1 MQKTHC
7 RPGRIIRLEAAPEA
21 GLRRFLSELPALP
34 DGEKKTT
41 WVTLTRTGTFTDP
54 RYGTFD
60 ITRTMLQE
68 MVANFDKGTY
78 GQDIFLDV
86 AHKPQDGAAAKIL
99 KLSVE
104 GDRLRALVEWTP
116 FGLEAVEKRG
126 FRYLSAEYHEN
137 WKDNEA
143 GNAHGCVLLGGGL
156 VTRPCIKRL
165 DPVQL
170 SEAGGGD
177 APVLLHPT
185 LKSQLLKEH
194 EMKFAELLKKLQEQ
208 LAGLKLSEAVIADI
222 AKAAAKALESVE
234 DEGVAKSLCEGFA
247 DAGKAMAAQLGDKP
261 AVIQLSM
268 PAPGQVDVA
277 GAVAKALADRDAAT
291 KKLAE
296 DLEAKRKTLSEQIG
310 AAAGLDED
318 LRKSLTES
326 AAGLITPEM
335 TADQVKRLGE
345 TMIAQG
351 NQIAAAKKLSGY
363 GYHVAGRAHIEV
375 PDEAPKKLTEM
386 VHAALKQTGAY
397 HIGALALPEKE
408 HPFVTKVLAEF
419 DARHGQQ
426 LHNELKLL
434 SGGQANTGDYYM
446 PAAIQREVIRVAL
459 SDLNVLQL
467 VRTATDP
474 KATAT
479 TEIPFEVRPTAAL
492 ANDGIVYEGQGIP
505 RYQTR
510 TDHETAFLT
519 PMKLGMKWT
528 NELAFLTRNGPVAWD
543 AVGENLSAN
552 ARLMREMIAR
562 RVANE
567 LQRASDSFGA
577 IAVSAEN
584 ISSQF
589 DGSKSQFKTANFPVV
604 RPFQA
609 RDLKGNAVGIAEN
622 PITVVIAGTAIQPW
636 DGTGKQ
642 AAGTYYRVLNW
653 NLGYFQ
659 VVDKDGN
666 PVTPAGTGT
675 NTVAYSKASNVMK
688 VDLDV
693 PAGSTNEKQLNKL
706 LQAVGSRKAML
717 ASQRYVGTDFL
728 LMSPSLNDTI
738 TNAEQF
744 EESHAKNGTV
754 LAVNGDLQTIK
765 GVPAVG
771 TNQPGID
778 LGDERII
785 LGSRGLLG
793 YTVAKPY
800 AIEGAPFEVVDSS
813 GNPTGEKQV
822 YGEEY
827 NVIKVPGPVSG
838 YMTSILAYSDTNR

>member
-60 ITRTMLQE
+60 INRTLLQE
-68 MVANFDKGTY
+68 MVVNFDKKTY
-78 GQDIFLDV
+78 GQEIFLDV
-86 AHKPQDGAAAKIL
+86 AHQPNDGAAANIL

-116 FGLEAVEKRG
+116 YGMDAVKKRG

-137 WKDNEA
+137 WTDNEA
-143 GNAHGCVLLGGGL
+143 GNAHGCVLLGAGL

-194 EMKFAELLKKLQEQ
+194 EMKFTELLKKLQEK

-222 AKAAAKALESVE
+222 AKAASKALESVE
-234 DEGVAKSLCEGFA
+234 DEGIAKSLCEGFA
-247 DAGKAMAAQLGDKP
+247 DAGKALAAQIGDKP

-296 DLEAKRKTLSEQIG
+296 DLESNRKALTEQIG

-318 LRKSLTES
+318 LKKSLTES
-326 AAGLITPEM
+326 ASGLITPEM
-335 TADQVKRLGE
+335 STDQVKRLGE
-345 TMIAQG
+345 AMISQG
-351 NQIAAAKKLSGY
+351 NQIAAAKKLSGL
-363 GYHVAGRAHIEV
+363 GFRVSGRAHIEV
-375 PDEAPKKLTEM
+375 PDESPKKLTEM
-386 VHAALKQTGAY
+386 VHAALKQTSAY
-397 HIGALALPEKE
+397 ANGFLRLPEKDSP
-408 HPFVTKVLAEF
+408 HVTRILSEF
-419 DARHGQQ
+419 DAIHGQQ

-434 SGGQANTGDYYM
+434 SGGTANTGDYYM

-467 VRTATDP
+467 ANVNTDP
-474 KATAT
+474 GATAT
-479 TEIPFEVRPTAAL
+479 TEIPYEVRPAAAL

-505 RYQTR
+505 RYQTS
-510 TDHETAFLT
+510 TGHETAFLT
-519 PMKLGMKWT
+519 PMKLGALWS
-528 NELAFLTRNGPVAWD
+528 NELAFFTRNGPVNWD
-543 AVGENLSAN
+543 AVSENLTAN
-552 ARLMREMIAR
+552 ARLMNELVAKRI
-562 RVANE
+562 ANE
-567 LQRASDSFGA
+567 LQRASDAFNA

-584 ISSQF
+584 ITSQF
-589 DGSKSQFKTANFPVV
+589 DGSKSTFKTANFPVV

-609 RDLKGNAVGIAEN
+609 RDLKGNAVGSAVN
-622 PITVVIAGTAIQPW
+622 PIAVVIAGTAIQPW

-666 PVTPAGTGT
+666 PVTPAGSGT
-675 NTVAYSKASNVMK
+675 NTVAYSRATNVLK
-688 VDLDV
+688 VDLDI
-693 PAGSTNEKQLNKL
+693 AGGSTYEKQLNKL
-706 LQAVGSRKAML
+706 LQAVGARKAML
-717 ASQRYVGTDFL
+717 GSQRYVSTDFL
-728 LMSPSLNDTI
+728 LMSPALNDTI

-744 EESHAKNGTV
+744 EESHAKNGTTLSV
-754 LAVNGDLQTIK
+754 VGDLQTIK

-785 LGSRGLLG
+785 LGRRGLVN
-793 YTVAKPY
+793 YTVAKPWS
-800 AIEGAPFEVVDSS
+800 INGAPFEVVDAN
-813 GNPTGEKQV
+813 GNATGQKQV

-827 NVIKVPGPVSG
+827 NVIRVPGPVSG
-838 YMTSILAYSDTNR
+838 YLTSILAYSATNR